1 MINLNLFYLPIMDF
15 EDIYNIHHYQD
26 NEVNQVITSLLE
38 DEELLSL
45 LSSLK
50 PGIQKYLPS
59 FLSTKIIRSFLA
71 TNFKDLDSIASFQD
85 ALAPLVEEM
94 IERTTSEFTV
104 SGLEHLNSKPTLY
117 ISNHRDI
124 ALDSLFLNVARYREG
139 HSTARIAIG
148 DNLING
154 KFSEKVMRLNKS
166 FVVHREITGV
176 KETYKKLMNL
186 SSFINR
192 SITED
197 HESIWIAQLEG
208 RANDGNDYT
217 DPAVLKMLHLAKRK
231 EKELSSWLNEVNLSP
246 VTISYEFDPLDITK
260 AIGWDGWRELS
271 FEANNQRD
279 IRELI
284 TGITG
289 HKGRVHLHIGEPI
302 NHCNSYED
310 LASVITQSML
320 DNYKIYPSAQISDSL
335 IQKKEKEE
343 LIVDFDKE
351 YFQSFLSRFDS
362 LDDDLKSKV
371 FSMYAAPLINKRRGQ

>member
-26 NEVNQVITSLLE
+26 NEVNEVITSLLE

-71 TNFKDLDSIASFQD
+71 AIFKDSDSIASFQD

-192 SITED
+192 SIIED

-208 RANDGNDYT
+208 RAHDGNDYT

>member
-26 NEVNQVITSLLE
+26 NEVNEVITSLLE

-45 LSSLK
+45 LSNLK

-139 HSTARIAIG
+139 LSTARIAIG

>member
-26 NEVNQVITSLLE
+26 NEVNEVITSLLE

-71 TNFKDLDSIASFQD
+71 TIFKDSDSIASFQD

-302 NHCNSYED
+302 NNCNSYED

>member
-26 NEVNQVITSLLE
+26 NEVNEVIISLLE

-71 TNFKDLDSIASFQD
+71 AIFKDSDSIASFQD

-284 TGITG
+284 AGITG

-302 NHCNSYED
+302 KICNSYED

-320 DNYKIYPSAQISDSL
+320 DNYKIYPSAQIADSL

-362 LDDDLKSKV
+362 LDDDLKFKV

>member
-26 NEVNQVITSLLE
+26 NEVNEVITSLLE

-71 TNFKDLDSIASFQD
+71 TIFKDSDSIASFQD

-302 NHCNSYED
+302 NNCNSYED

-362 LDDDLKSKV
+362 FDDDLKSKV

>member
-1 MINLNLFYLPIMDF
+1 MDF

-26 NEVNQVITSLLE
+26 NEVNEVITSLLE

-45 LSSLK
+45 LSNLK

>member
-1 MINLNLFYLPIMDF
+1 
-15 EDIYNIHHYQD
+15 
-26 NEVNQVITSLLE
+26 
-38 DEELLSL
+38 
-45 LSSLK
+45 
-50 PGIQKYLPS
+50 
-59 FLSTKIIRSFLA
+59 
-71 TNFKDLDSIASFQD
+71 
-85 ALAPLVEEM
+85 
-94 IERTTSEFTV
+94 
-104 SGLEHLNSKPTLY
+104 
-117 ISNHRDI
+117 
-124 ALDSLFLNVARYREG
+124 
-139 HSTARIAIG
+139 
-148 DNLING
+148 
-154 KFSEKVMRLNKS
+154 MRLNKS

-302 NHCNSYED
+302 KNCNSYED

-343 LIVDFDKE
+343 LIVDFNKE

>member
-26 NEVNQVITSLLE
+26 NEVNEVITSLLE

-71 TNFKDLDSIASFQD
+71 TIFKDSDSIASFQD

-139 HSTARIAIG
+139 LSTARIAIG

>member
-1 MINLNLFYLPIMDF
+1 MISLNLFYLSIMDF

-50 PGIQKYLPS
+50 PGIQQYLPN
-59 FLSTKIIRSFLA
+59 FLSTRIIRSFLIK
-71 TNFKDLDSIASFQD
+71 NFENLDSIKSFQD

-94 IERTTSEFTV
+94 IDRTTSEFTV

-302 NHCNSYED
+302 KNCNSYED

-335 IQKKEKEE
+335 IQKKEKED
-343 LIVDFDKE
+343 LIVDFNKE